1 MIAASQM
8 RPGAA
13 IRYEGQ
19 AYKVLAAEY
28 HPGQGRMGGQTHA
41 RLLNLD
47 TGTTWELSLRG
58 ELKVEEMRLEKRPLE
73 FLYAD
78 ESHCCFM
85 DPGTFEQT
93 EIPRGMVGERARFL
107 ESGMKL
113 AVEFLEDRAV
123 GVELPEAIEV
133 RVAETAPP
141 THQQGDTTA
150 KTARLENG
158 VEILVPPFIKTG
170 DAVRV
175 ALDTLRY
182 LDRVAAQGGGTTRRR

>member
-19 AYKVLAAEY
+19 PYKVLAAEY
-28 HPGQGRMGGQTHA
+28 HPGQGKMGGQTHA
-41 RLLNLD
+41 RLLNLN
-47 TGTTWELSLRG
+47 TGTTWELSLRS
-58 ELKVEEMRLEKRPLE
+58 ELKVEEMRLEKRALE

-78 ESHCCFM
+78 ETQCCFM

-93 EIPRGMVGERARFL
+93 EVPRSIVGERARFL
-107 ESGMKL
+107 ETGMRVS
-113 AVEFLEDRAV
+113 VEFLEERAV
-123 GVELPEAIEV
+123 GIEFPDAIEV
-133 RVAETAPP
+133 KVADTAPP
-141 THQQGDTTA
+141 LHQQADSTF

-158 VEILVPPFIKTG
+158 VEILVPQFIKTG

-182 LDRVAAQGGGTTRRR
+182 MDRVARK